1 MRSKLRK
8 LLVTGGAG
16 FIGSVFVKEALK
28 NGYKVTV
35 VDKLTYAADLM
46 RLKEVKGRY
55 KFYKTD
61 ICDKKKVET
70 IFAKEKVD
78 AVIHFAAE
86 SHVDRSIHDAAVF
99 VKTNVGGTDVVIN
112 NSRKFGVGKFIHI
125 STDEVYGDI
134 EKGEFQESSPLKPN
148 SPYAASKAGADLLV
162 RSYIRTFEFPAIIV
176 RPSNNYGPGQYP
188 EKLIPLSILR
198 ILQNKNIPVYGKGKN
213 IREWLFVRDTAK
225 GILNILEKGRIGEIY
240 NLGSGHELEN
250 IEVVKKLLKILNAN
264 EKLIEFVRDRL
275 GHDIRYRLNSDKV
288 KKETGWRPRINFSDG
303 LKETVEWCLFNKKW
317 LLNKWKNIAP
327 LYKNK

>member
-28 NGYKVTV
+28 NGYKITV
-35 VDKLTYAADLM
+35 VDKLTYAADLI
-46 RLKEVKGRY
+46 RLEEVKGEY

-61 ICDKKKVET
+61 ICDKRNIEA
-70 IFAKEKVD
+70 IFVKEKPD
-78 AVIHFAAE
+78 AVINFAAE
-86 SHVDRSIHDAAVF
+86 SHVDRSIHDASVF
-99 VKTNVGGTDVVIN
+99 LKTNVGGTDVVIN
-112 NSRKFGVGKFIHI
+112 NSRKFGVGRFIHI

-162 RSYIRTFEFPAIIV
+162 RSYIRTFKFPAIIV

-188 EKLIPLSILR
+188 EKLIPLTILR
-198 ILQNKNIPVYGKGKN
+198 ILQNKNIPVYGQGRN
-213 IREWLFVRDTAK
+213 IREWLFVKDSAK
-225 GILNILEKGRIGEIY
+225 GLLSILEQGRPGEIY
-240 NLGSGHELEN
+240 NLGSGKEVEN
-250 IEVVKKLLKILNAN
+250 IEVVKKLLNILKAD
-264 EKLIEFVRDRL
+264 EKLIEFVKDRL

-288 KKETGWRPRINFSDG
+288 RKETGWRPRVSFNDG
-303 LKETVEWCLFNKKW
+303 LKETVGQRLCLVHKCF
-317 LLNKWKNIAP
+317 
-327 LYKNK
+327 